1 MTSLFQLIHRMIKG
15 RRLPEIY
22 RNYSSN
28 KHTAHYED
36 VAIDG
41 TRVIIITVALKAT
54 QIPRLK

>member
-1 MTSLFQLIHRMIKG
+1 MIKG